1 MQFLWFSSICSI
13 VTSAILNIMEV
24 DLRVILNVVEVD
36 PFLLFG
42 EGGRIAPL
50 SLLIMEFLCVYACT
64 RLLLQTSH
72 STPSY
77 DMCFVLLFDNAAR
90 CSRCFL
96 FDNRVKDLQ
105 TTITA
110 TTIE

>member
-1 MQFLWFSSICSI
+1 MLFGEGGRIALLLLL
-13 VTSAILNIMEV
+13 VMGL
-24 DLRVILNVVEVD
+24 D

-50 SLLIMEFLCVYACT
+50 LLLIIEFLCVYACT
-64 RLLLQTSH
+64 RLFVTNVAFYY
-72 STPSY
+72 PSY
-77 DMCFVLLFDNAAR
+77 DMCFDLLFGNAAR
-90 CSRCFL
+90 CGRRFL

-110 TTIE
+110 TTMNDLCCWKPH

>member
-1 MQFLWFSSICSI
+1 M
-13 VTSAILNIMEV
+13 SAILNVVEV
-24 DLRVILNVVEVD
+24 DSSTILNVMEVD

-50 SLLIMEFLCVYACT
+50 LLLIMEFLCVYACT

-77 DMCFVLLFDNAAR
+77 DMCFVLLFDDAAR
-90 CSRCFL
+90 CGRRFL

-110 TTIE
+110 TTMNDLCCWKPH